1 MNCLAEVAG
10 VIEVGVRATHAM
22 LWLMLAFSAEASAH
36 SPANAP
42 MVDSPMV
49 DAPMVDAPKVDA
61 PQVDAPKVDAPQ
73 VGAPTAPAPSLTPAR
88 AQGSEGG
95 LLAGDHL
102 RYPRFGLI
110 PGLLAR
116 TAMDL
121 IAIPAG
127 LPRWDWKDWLAAGL
141 VVGSTVGLSLPF
153 GPSLDVRLQQAIRG
167 AVFPGVTDRTRALI
181 WTPAGDLLI
190 WVSIWSATAGTLLAG
205 VLGDNPEY
213 TETAALM
220 VEAFAVTQTY
230 NNLIKLLT
238 GREGPKDGDGQ
249 GRYLGPSAF
258 ARLFPSGTP
267 SGHVATMMAM
277 ASVVMHYWNSPAAW
291 ISLSAFA
298 ALFCVTIV
306 VDNYHFASEVVLGAA
321 LGFAVGRWVVHH
333 RSSRFRN
340 GESGLPFRLPT
351 PSALAPMLLP
361 NGGLG
366 LAASWAL

>member
-1 MNCLAEVAG
+1 MPVTLTRAVLLLVLASRV
-10 VIEVGVRATHAM
+10 
-22 LWLMLAFSAEASAH
+22 ASAQPTREPDAVDNR
-36 SPANAP
+36 PAALP
-42 MVDSPMV
+42 PQKDLEALEDS
-49 DAPMVDAPKVDA
+49 DA
-61 PQVDAPKVDAPQ
+61 PQLEAPQ
-73 VGAPTAPAPSLTPAR
+73 WVTSPPSSASAPNVPAHSLAPAPNPD
-88 AQGSEGG
+88 SEPGF
-95 LLAGDHL
+95 LVGDRF

-127 LPRWDWKDWLAAGL
+127 LPQWDWKDWLAAG
-141 VVGSTVGLSLPF
+141 VAVGSTVALSLPL

-167 AVFPGVTDRTRALI
+167 VVFPGVSDRTRALI
-181 WTPAGDLLI
+181 WTPAGDVLI

-205 VLGDNPEY
+205 VLGDNPAY

-220 VEAFAVTQTY
+220 VEAFAVTQIY

-249 GRYLGPSAF
+249 GRYFGPSGF
-258 ARLFPSGTP
+258 VRLFPSGTP

-277 ASVVMHYWNSPAAW
+277 ASVVMHYWNSPAVW

-298 ALFCVTIV
+298 ALFCATIV
-306 VDNYHFASEVVLGAA
+306 VDNYHFVSEVVLGAA

-340 GESGLPFRLPT
+340 SESGLPFRLPM
-351 PSALAPMLLP
+351 PSALSPMLLP